1 MFIGFVKRACAIEVF
16 PSVGDVASQ
25 KQRTGNHPM
34 PDRQR
39 KCFFLL
45 IRERQELS
53 CGGRRRTAL
62 KCSIV
67 PAPDAKKEKKQGE
80 RIFGWLSNR
89 LCPLDQH
96 SRKFECGLG
105 LGRPIALG

>member
-1 MFIGFVKRACAIEVF
+1 MFIGFVKRAWAIEVF
-16 PSVGDVASQ
+16 PSVDNVACQ

-39 KCFFLL
+39 KCLVLL

-53 CGGRRRTAL
+53 CEVERRTAV
-62 KCSIV
+62 KCCIV
-67 PAPDAKKEKKQGE
+67 PDPDAIKDRKQGE

-96 SRKFECGLG
+96 SRK
-105 LGRPIALG
+105 